1 MIKAI
6 VAARDLGSNLAQ
18 NKKPIIFL
26 VISGVTNS
34 PGAVSSFFSIS
45 MAPVVIVILT
55 AGARTGELKLFSM
68 SILYRIPLMNS
79 EPLSESNP
87 FQSNEALSPFFYK
100 TLLSRD

>member
-68 SILYRIPLMNS
+68 SIFIQNTIDEFGAIIRVQPLPI
-79 EPLSESNP
+79 ERGPLP
-87 FQSNEALSPFFYK
+87 Y
-100 TLLSRD
+100 LL